1 MQPLKDRTV
10 LIVED
15 DIVLATDVAA
25 LLTGAGCKAVLP
37 TTSVAAA
44 LSTIV
49 RYVVDAAVLDVN
61 VQNEWVFPVAHALD
75 RAGVPFVFLTAYS
88 PEAIPA
94 EHRGKPFVRKP
105 HVPQDLIGALA
116 RSLTAGTSE
125 VRLATVDGEP
135 VSTPAQ
141 HSSLSRS

>member
-1 MQPLKDRTV
+1 MDQPLKDRTILV
-10 LIVED
+10 VED

-75 RAGVPFVFLTAYS
+75 RAGVPFVFLT
-88 PEAIPA
+88 
-94 EHRGKPFVRKP
+94 GKPFVRKP